1 MCSLNM
7 VLVAKSYKRSEIAI
21 LDFVDIS
28 PPWALTCSVASRDA
42 NSCFEEWTCK
52 AWLQLALVE
61 IFINTLS
68 RCVCVVICIHP
79 SVESWSLVGILILMS
94 LQYRFR

>member
-28 PPWALTCSVASRDA
+28 PPWALACSVASRDA

-61 IFINTLS
+61 IFI
-68 RCVCVVICIHP
+68 HP
-79 SVESWSLVGILILMS
+79 SVESWSLAGILILMS
-94 LQYRFR
+94 LQHRFR